1 MVGTRAVK
9 TGWATGDKIYVW
21 LEGNQVAK
29 RPDFT
34 LTYGSGGWTASELR
48 EGASLA
54 DGNKLAA
61 VYSSYNDLSVL
72 AASSFNLVVPHE
84 TIGSVTAYAAPLYIL
99 TDGLTYSFDGTTITA
114 NLNKWL
120 FDPALQVVISGLD
133 NSLDYAL
140 NMSAPAYITVASGG
154 SINVSL
160 GCYLNYGSK
169 DCAKGLENNDGKAF
183 YFKKLSPT
191 SSTGA
196 TFTLY
201 TSNGDVYKYTKTV
214 KLTDRYSYQAAK
226 IPFSSFVKQ

>member
-1 MVGTRAVK
+1 MKKIAIILAALLTAFSSCNKETNIAQPEKQAIKLNITVSDPMVGTRAVK

-84 TIGSVTAYAAPLYIL
+84 TIGSVTAYAAPL
-99 TDGLTYSFDGTTITA
+99 
-114 NLNKWL
+114 
-120 FDPALQVVISGLD
+120 
-133 NSLDYAL
+133 
-140 NMSAPAYITVASGG
+140 
-154 SINVSL
+154 
-160 GCYLNYGSK
+160 
-169 DCAKGLENNDGKAF
+169 
-183 YFKKLSPT
+183 
-191 SSTGA
+191 
-196 TFTLY
+196 
-201 TSNGDVYKYTKTV
+201 
-214 KLTDRYSYQAAK
+214 
-226 IPFSSFVKQ
+226 